1 MLIHSLR
8 LTNVRGVEHLELT
21 ELPETGVI
29 VIHGDNEA
37 GKSTIMDALR
47 VVLTENHNA
56 NNKNTRP
63 LRPVHR
69 DASPEVELE
78 ATIGEYRLRIRKRW
92 FAKSMSELTVME
104 PYRKNYTGRDADAA
118 LSQIVEENM
127 DSTLVDTLFMRQDE
141 LPKGID
147 AVGIPSMTRA
157 LDAGDD
163 DDLAGTEDTE
173 LMERIE
179 KEYERYFT
187 KTGRPAKERLD
198 ADKDLNAAREELQ
211 RQEAEAQQLSSYV
224 DEVARKQLEIDH
236 TEQELPEAE
245 EQLKAREAE
254 FEAANK
260 TRVEAERA
268 QERQT
273 VAARESAQAVA
284 DQKQRAQLV
293 ERVTQAQ
300 RDVAAYDEKIAAA
313 TEKAQEER
321 EAFERLSA
329 AVEAAKA
336 REHEARTALRE
347 ANANRDIVRKVA
359 RLVEAREI
367 LGKLEDADAEVAR
380 LRDSAPERPITD
392 ENVRAVEK
400 ATNDVELQRRLSQ
413 ATAAKLVVT
422 SPDSGEVL
430 VDGREVTLDGATE
443 VQVYDGTEVRFGEF
457 AARYQAAADATDGRE
472 ALNRAEETLNDL
484 LEELECADLEEVRT
498 LRDAHREH
506 ADQLAKARER
516 RTTIV
521 GKSSTDDLRA
531 EEEKLAASVAE
542 LDPELQELD
551 DETAGAHVA
560 AAQKEADEAD
570 TELLK
575 AEAALQPL
583 TQRQAQTALQ
593 IVEAEREAAARSLA
607 TASEELEQARQRSS
621 DEELDEAVTRTKEA
635 EAQADEAAA
644 SATAAMHQANPD
656 VAEQLLAGART
667 KVETLKERAK
677 ASEIRISGLQGYI
690 EQARGIAEEV
700 DKTRA
705 RVETLEVE
713 KQRTDRRAAAVD
725 LLRSTMH
732 KHRDEARQRY
742 SAPFAEALTKYASVI
757 FGPDVS
763 FELDDRLQVTART
776 INDATVELAQLSG
789 GAQEQMSV
797 LTRFAIAELATESGG
812 EESVAPVI
820 VDDALGATDPQRLAL
835 MNTLFSQVGKNNQVF
850 VLTCFPQRYDTV
862 AAAARYSMDELKS
875 SVTQL

>member
-8 LTNVRGVEHLELT
+8 LTNVRGIEHLELR

-47 VVLTENHNA
+47 VVLTENHGA
-56 NNKNTRP
+56 KNKNTKP

-92 FAKSMSELTVME
+92 FSQSMSELTVIE
-104 PYRKNYTGRDADAA
+104 PHRKNYTGRDADATLA
-118 LSQIVEENM
+118 QIVEENM
-127 DSTLVDTLFMRQDE
+127 DSKLVETLFMRQDE
-141 LPKGID
+141 LPEGID

-157 LDAGDD
+157 LDAGDED
-163 DDLAGTEDTE
+163 NLAGTEDTA

-179 KEYERYFT
+179 TEYLEYFT

-198 ADKDLNAAREELQ
+198 AEKELEAAREELQ

-224 DEVARKQLEIDH
+224 DEVARKQLEIEH

-268 QERQT
+268 QERQA
-273 VAARESAQAVA
+273 VAAREAAQAVT

-293 ERVTQAQ
+293 ERVTKAQ
-300 RDVAAYDEKIAAA
+300 GDVEAYDEKIAAA
-313 TEKAQEER
+313 TDKAKEEK

-329 AVEAAKA
+329 AVEAAKT
-336 REHEARTALRE
+336 REQEARVALRE

-359 RLVEAREI
+359 RLAEVREVLAQLKEA
-367 LGKLEDADAEVAR
+367 DADVAR

-422 SPDSGEVL
+422 SPDSGEIL
-430 VDGREVTLDGATE
+430 VDGREVALDGATE
-443 VQVYDGTEVRFGEF
+443 VEVYDGTEVRFGEF

-472 ALNRAEETLNDL
+472 ALNRAEETLNGL

-498 LRDAHREH
+498 LRDKHRDH
-506 ADQLAKARER
+506 ADQLVKARER
-516 RTTIV
+516 RTTIL
-521 GKSSTDDLRA
+521 GKSSADDLRA

-551 DETAGAHVA
+551 DESAGAHVE
-560 AAQKEADEAD
+560 AAQKEANEAD

-593 IVEAEREAAARSLA
+593 VVGAEREAAARTLA
-607 TASEELEQARQRSS
+607 TASEELEQARQRSA
-621 DEELDEAVTRTKEA
+621 DDELDEAVIRTKEA
-635 EAQADEAAA
+635 ETKANEAAD
-644 SATAAMHQANPD
+644 SATAAMRQANPD

-677 ASEIRISGLQGYI
+677 AAEIRISGLQGYI

-713 KQRTDRRAAAVD
+713 KQRMDRRAAAVD

-776 INDATVELAQLSG
+776 MNDATVELAQLSG
-789 GAQEQMSV
+789 GAQEQMAV
-797 LTRFAIAELATESGG
+797 LTRFAIAELAADSSG

-875 SVTQL
+875 NVTQL